1 MTNAAAAADAA
12 AAGITGM
19 GYLAVA
25 IGGAAG
31 AVARYGLSGWAQ
43 SLIGTAFPLGTL
55 LVNVVGSLLIGAIMQ
70 LGMDRVVFSVEARLL
85 WTTGFC
91 GGLTT
96 FSTFSYET
104 LELLGDQEWLA
115 AGGNVALN
123 VAACLL
129 ATFAGMAAARLA

>member
-1 MTNAAAAADAA
+1 
-12 AAGITGM
+12 M

-31 AVARYGLSGWAQ
+31 AAARYGLSGWVQ
-43 SLIGTAFPLGTL
+43 SLSGSACPLGTL
-55 LVNVVGSLLIGAIMQ
+55 LVNVIGSLLIGAIMQ
-70 LGMDRVVFSVEARLL
+70 LGMERIVFSVEARLL

-104 LELLGDQEWLA
+104 LELLGDSEWLA
-115 AGGNVALN
+115 AGGNLAAN

-129 ATFAGMAAARLA
+129 ATYAGMAAARLL